1 MRTKQQVVKCCPP
14 AGACPEQVE
23 RAGMTVACIG
33 MGDSKTARIGW
44 IDEFKGFVLLL
55 VCLYHVEQSFPQ
67 AQMGMLHLSAL
78 RMSAFFFISGMLF
91 STRRFGNFK
100 DYFIHKTRVLLVPYI
115 LLSLLFLALDP
126 VLYNFDLFPKAPR
139 MTVMNIRPEI
149 ATIWDYIYWNLAKI
163 FVAGK
168 SSIGSGPLWFVFTL
182 YSVSLIFYGVQ
193 KVAICVTN
201 KGRSPVKPG
210 MTSRVIIA
218 LIAIASLAGGWL
230 LYVNHIRL
238 PLGIERD
245 LTVLFF
251 FANGWLCKG
260 ELKDPRLRG
269 DDKKERGNG
278 SHAKST
284 LSLIVATTV
293 AFAAYAYL
301 EVPDPNFSIM
311 NNDLG
316 KSLPIFVASSI
327 FGIAG
332 LVAAFILA
340 DKLPNIA
347 PIRFI
352 KGILRNISRN
362 ALVIL
367 AVHWYILLVMRLL
380 FREAINKPGIAY
392 LAIPIVIAV
401 VIGAIPL
408 FRCKLYKLLGKQ
420 KISVR
425 ESLSIRD

>member
-1 MRTKQQVVKCCPP
+1 MTN
-14 AGACPEQVE
+14 EQ
-23 RAGMTVACIG
+23 
-33 MGDSKTARIGW
+33 KRIGW

-100 DYFIHKTRVLLVPYI
+100 SYLVHKTRVLLVPYI

-139 MTVMNIRPEI
+139 MTIMNIHPVI
-149 ATIWDYIYWNLAKI
+149 TGTWDYIYWNLAKI

-182 YSVSLIFYGVQ
+182 YSVSLLFYGVQ
-193 KVAICVTN
+193 CATRKISEIL
-201 KGRSPVKPG
+201 SPLRGSRMTAG
-210 MTSRVIIA
+210 MTA
-218 LIAIASLAGGWL
+218 LAAIASLAGGWL

-251 FANGWLCKG
+251 FACGSLCREPIKNLSSFLHNNNQG
-260 ELKDPRLRG
+260 ALKDPRLRG
-269 DDKKERGNG
+269 DDVRGKNIL
-278 SHAKST
+278 A
-284 LSLIVATTV
+284 LVAATIV
-293 AFAAYAYL
+293 AFAAYAYI

-316 KSLPIFVASSI
+316 KSLPVFLASSF

-332 LVAAFILA
+332 LVATFMFA

-347 PIRFI
+347 PFRII
-352 KGILRNISRN
+352 KGILHNISRN

-367 AVHWYILLVMRLL
+367 AVHWYTLLVMRLL
-380 FREAINKPGIAY
+380 FREAFNKPGIAY
-392 LAIPIVIAV
+392 LAIPVVATV

-408 FRCKLYKLLGKQ
+408 FRCKLYRLLGKQ

-425 ESLSIRD
+425 ESLNIKD

>member
-1 MRTKQQVVKCCPP
+1 MRDK
-14 AGACPEQVE
+14 AA
-23 RAGMTVACIG
+23 
-33 MGDSKTARIGW
+33 ARIGW

-149 ATIWDYIYWNLAKI
+149 ATVWDYIYWNLAKI

-182 YSVSLIFYGVQ
+182 YSVSLLFYGVQ
-193 KVAICVTN
+193 CAARKISEILSPLRGSRMTAGVT
-201 KGRSPVKPG
+201 
-210 MTSRVIIA
+210 A
-218 LIAIASLAGGWL
+218 LAAIASLAGGWL
-230 LYVNHIRL
+230 LYANHIRL

-251 FANGWLCKG
+251 FACGSLCREPIKNLSSILHNNNQG
-260 ELKDPRLRG
+260 AALCF
-269 DDKKERGNG
+269 DKL
-278 SHAKST
+278 ST
-284 LSLIVATTV
+284 GLSSGALLSLVAATIV

-316 KSLPIFVASSI
+316 KDLRIFVASSI

-332 LVAAFILA
+332 LVTAFVAA
-340 DKLPNIA
+340 DKIPNIA

-362 ALVIL
+362 ALIIL
-367 AVHWYILLVMRLL
+367 AVHWYTLLLMRLL
-380 FREAINKPGIAY
+380 FKPEINRPGIAY
-392 LAIPIVIAV
+392 LAIPVVIAV

>member
-1 MRTKQQVVKCCPP
+1 MTN
-14 AGACPEQVE
+14 EQ
-23 RAGMTVACIG
+23 
-33 MGDSKTARIGW
+33 KRIGW

-91 STRRFGNFK
+91 STRRFSDFK
-100 DYFIHKTRVLLVPYI
+100 SYLVHKTRVLLVPYI

-139 MTVMNIRPEI
+139 MTVMNIKPEI
-149 ATIWDYIYWNLAKI
+149 ATVWDYIYWNLAKI

-182 YSVSLIFYGVQ
+182 YSVSLLFYGMQ
-193 KVAICVTN
+193 KIANHIKAPRTA
-201 KGRSPVKPG
+201 
-210 MTSRVIIA
+210 TII
-218 LIAIASLAGGWL
+218 IAIASLAGGWM
-230 LYVNHIRL
+230 LYKNHIRL

-260 ELKDPRLRG
+260 AVNKFSMDCFVTRARKDVGTLR
-269 DDKKERGNG
+269 NG
-278 SHAKST
+278 TILAAAAIISFV
-284 LSLIVATTV
+284 IY
-293 AFAAYAYL
+293 AFI
-301 EVPDPNFSIM
+301 EIPDPNFSIM

-316 KSLPIFVASSI
+316 KSLPVFLASSF

-332 LVAAFILA
+332 LIGTFVLA
-340 DKLPNIA
+340 DKLPNIG
-347 PIRFI
+347 PIRLL

-367 AVHWYILLVMRLL
+367 AVHWYALLVMRLL
-380 FREAINKPGIAY
+380 FREAFNKPGLAY
-392 LAIPIVIAV
+392 LAIPVVATV

-408 FRCKLYKLLGKQ
+408 FRCKLYRLLGKQ
-420 KISVR
+420 SASVR
-425 ESLSIRD
+425 DALNIKE

>member
-1 MRTKQQVVKCCPP
+1 
-14 AGACPEQVE
+14 
-23 RAGMTVACIG
+23 MTNG
-33 MGDSKTARIGW
+33 QKRIGW

-55 VCLYHVEQSFPQ
+55 VCLYHVEQSFPC
-67 AQMGMLHLSAL
+67 AEMGMLHLSAL

-91 STRRFGNFK
+91 STRRFPDFK
-100 DYFIHKTRVLLVPYI
+100 SYLVHKTRVLLVPYI

-139 MTVMNIRPEI
+139 MTVMNIKPEI
-149 ATIWDYIYWNLAKI
+149 ATVWDYIYWNLAKI

-182 YSVSLIFYGVQ
+182 YSVSLLFYGVQ
-193 KVAICVTN
+193 CAARKISEILSPLRGSRMTAGVT
-201 KGRSPVKPG
+201 
-210 MTSRVIIA
+210 A
-218 LIAIASLAGGWL
+218 LAAIASLAGGWF

-260 ELKDPRLRG
+260 ALKDPRLGSATLTTGRG
-269 DDKKERGNG
+269 DDVRGKNIL
-278 SHAKST
+278 ALVAAT
-284 LSLIVATTV
+284 IVS
-293 AFAAYAYL
+293 FAAYAYI

-316 KSLPIFVASSI
+316 KSFPVFLASSV
-327 FGIAG
+327 FGIVG
-332 LVAAFILA
+332 LVATFMFA
-340 DKLPNIA
+340 DKLPDIA
-347 PIRFI
+347 PIRII

-367 AVHWYILLVMRLL
+367 AVHWYTLLVMRLL
-380 FREAINKPGIAY
+380 FRETFNKPGIAY
-392 LAIPIVIAV
+392 LAIPVVATV
-401 VIGAIPL
+401 VIVAIPL
-408 FRCKLYKLLGKQ
+408 FRCKLYRLLGKQ

-425 ESLSIRD
+425 ESLSIED

>member
-1 MRTKQQVVKCCPP
+1 MSDK
-14 AGACPEQVE
+14 A
-23 RAGMTVACIG
+23 
-33 MGDSKTARIGW
+33 TARIGW

-91 STRRFGNFK
+91 STRRFGNFN
-100 DYFIHKTRVLLVPYI
+100 DYFIHKAHVLLVPYI

-149 ATIWDYIYWNLAKI
+149 ATAWDYIYWNLAKI

-193 KVAICVTN
+193 KIVPRRFIFFV
-201 KGRSPVKPG
+201 S
-210 MTSRVIIA
+210 
-218 LIAIASLAGGWL
+218 LASLAGGWL

-260 ELKDPRLRG
+260 MLKENT
-269 DDKKERGNG
+269 KKIL
-278 SHAKST
+278 ALVAAT
-284 LSLIVATTV
+284 IVS
-293 AFAAYAYL
+293 FAAYAYI
-301 EVPDPNFSIM
+301 EVPDPDFSIM

-316 KSLPIFVASSI
+316 KDFRIFVASSF

-332 LVAAFILA
+332 LIGTFVLA
-340 DKLPNIA
+340 DKLPNIIPVRIA
-347 PIRFI
+347 

-367 AVHWYILLVMRLL
+367 AVHWYTLLVMRLL
-380 FREAINKPGIAY
+380 FREAFNKPGVAY
-392 LAIPIVIAV
+392 LAIPVVATVVIA
-401 VIGAIPL
+401 AIPL
-408 FRCKLYKLLGKQ
+408 FRCKLYRLLGKE
-420 KISVR
+420 KIGVR
-425 ESLSIRD
+425 ESLSIKD

>member
-1 MRTKQQVVKCCPP
+1 MLNQV
-14 AGACPEQVE
+14 QHDL
-23 RAGMTVACIG
+23 R
-33 MGDSKTARIGW
+33 ARIGW

-55 VCLYHVEQSFPQ
+55 VCLYHVEQSFSY
-67 AQMGMLHLSAL
+67 AQMGTLHLSAL

-91 STRRFGNFK
+91 STRRFPNFK
-100 DYFIHKTRVLLVPYI
+100 SYFIHKSKVLLFPYI
-115 LLSLLFLALDP
+115 MLSVLFLALDP
-126 VLYNFDLFPKAPR
+126 VVYNFDLFPKAPR

-149 ATIWDYIYWNLAKI
+149 ASVWDYLCWNLAKI

-182 YSVSLIFYGVQ
+182 YSVSLMFYGVQ
-193 KVAICVTN
+193 KIVPRKFIFFV
-201 KGRSPVKPG
+201 S
-210 MTSRVIIA
+210 
-218 LIAIASLAGGWL
+218 LASLAGGWF

-260 ELKDPRLRG
+260 ALKDPRLRG
-269 DDKKERGNG
+269 DDKKERGDDTRGKNIL
-278 SHAKST
+278 T
-284 LSLIVATTV
+284 LVVVTIV

-301 EVPDPNFSIM
+301 EIPDPNFSIM

-316 KSLPIFVASSI
+316 KSLVGFIASSI

-340 DKLPNIA
+340 DKLPDIA
-347 PIRFI
+347 PIRII

-380 FREAINKPGIAY
+380 FRNTFNKPGIAY
-392 LAIPIVIAV
+392 LAIPVVATAVIA
-401 VIGAIPL
+401 AIPL

-420 KISVR
+420 PASVR
-425 ESLSIRD
+425 ESLDISK

>member
-1 MRTKQQVVKCCPP
+1 MTN
-14 AGACPEQVE
+14 EQ
-23 RAGMTVACIG
+23 
-33 MGDSKTARIGW
+33 KRIGW

-139 MTVMNIRPEI
+139 MTVMNIHPVI
-149 ATIWDYIYWNLAKI
+149 TGTWDYICWNLAKI

-193 KVAICVTN
+193 CAARKIPEIL
-201 KGRSPVKPG
+201 SPLRDSRMTAG
-210 MTSRVIIA
+210 MIA
-218 LIAIASLAGGWL
+218 LASIASLAGGWL

-251 FANGWLCKG
+251 FACGSLCREPIKNLSSNLHNNNQG
-260 ELKDPRLRG
+260 TPLRRSSG
-269 DDKKERGNG
+269 
-278 SHAKST
+278 AL
-284 LSLIVATTV
+284 LSLVAATIV
-293 AFAAYAYL
+293 AFAAYAYI
-301 EVPDPNFSIM
+301 EIPDPNFSIM

-316 KSLPIFVASSI
+316 KSLPVFLASSF

-332 LVAAFILA
+332 LVATFILA
-340 DKLPNIA
+340 DKFPNIA
-347 PIRFI
+347 PIRII

-380 FREAINKPGIAY
+380 FRDTFNKPGIAY
-392 LAIPIVIAV
+392 FSIAIVATGVIA
-401 VIGAIPL
+401 AIPL
-408 FRCKLYKLLGKQ
+408 FRCKLYRLLSKE
-420 KISVR
+420 KIRVR
-425 ESLSIRD
+425 ESLNIKD